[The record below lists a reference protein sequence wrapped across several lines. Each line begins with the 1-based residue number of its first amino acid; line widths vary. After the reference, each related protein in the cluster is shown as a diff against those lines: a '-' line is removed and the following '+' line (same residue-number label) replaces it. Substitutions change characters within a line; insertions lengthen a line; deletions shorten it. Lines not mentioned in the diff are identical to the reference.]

1 MINTSINPSSSKWP
15 SIFSRPTHEG
25 NLREGIAQILNEV
38 KKNGDEALGKY
49 TMRFDGVEL
58 VDIKV
63 NPEEIH
69 NATQRV
75 PEHLQKAILE
85 AIENIRRYH
94 MVQMP
99 ESISLET
106 MPGIKTH
113 QVFRPIDKVGLYVPG
128 GTAPL
133 LSTLMMLAIPA
144 TIAKCP
150 EIIVCTPPNSNGD
163 IHPAI
168 LFIASQLGL
177 QSIFKVGGAQAI
189 AAMAYGT
196 KSIPKVYK
204 IFGPGNS
211 FVTQAKELVQ
221 LDGLSIDMPAG
232 PSEVLVYADDSAN
245 ASFVASDLLSQAEHG
260 PDSQVILVTNNEKT
274 LKETEVEIRKQLEVL
289 PRRETAIQSLQH
301 SWLILEE
308 DETKAFELIN
318 AYAPE
323 HLILDCTSPATKLP
337 LIRNAGSIFLGPWS
351 AEAIGDYAAGPNHT
365 LPTNHHARA
374 YSGVSLTTF
383 MKKMSVQEV
392 TTEGFKNICNTV
404 EILAEA
410 EDLIGHQRAV
420 SIRKNALE
428 NQQ

>member
-1 MINTSINPSSSKWP
+1 MINTSINPSFAEWST
-15 SIFSRPTHEG
+15 IFSRPTQEG
-25 NLREGIAQILNEV
+25 NLREGIAQILNDV

-49 TMRFDGVEL
+49 TIRFDGVDL

-63 NPEEIH
+63 NPEDIQ
-69 NATQRV
+69 NAPQLV
-75 PEHLQKAILE
+75 PSSLQKAILQ

-94 MVQMP
+94 NAQFP
-99 ESISLET
+99 KSISLET
-106 MPGIKTH
+106 MPGIETH
-113 QVFRPIDKVGLYVPG
+113 QIFRPIDKVGLYVPG

-150 EIIVCTPPNSNGD
+150 EIIVCTPPDSGGN

-168 LFIASQLGL
+168 LFIAKQLGL
-177 QSIFKVGGAQAI
+177 QSIYKVGGAQAI

-196 KSIPKVYK
+196 ETIPKVYK

-232 PSEVLVYADDSAN
+232 PSEVLVYADRTAN
-245 ASFVASDLLSQAEHG
+245 PAFIASDLLSQAEHG

-274 LKETEVEIRKQLEVL
+274 LQETNAEINKQLELL

-301 SWLILEE
+301 SWLIQEE
-308 DETKAFELIN
+308 DEIKAFELIN

-323 HLILDCTSPATKLP
+323 HLILDCANPATKLP

-392 TTEGFKNICNTV
+392 TKEGFKNICQTV

-420 SIRKNALE
+420 SIRKETLE
-428 NQQ
+428 NQ

>member
-1 MINTSINPSSSKWP
+1 MINTSINPSFSEWP
-15 SIFSRPTHEG
+15 TIFSRPTQEG

-49 TMRFDGVEL
+49 TIRFDGVDL

-63 NPEEIH
+63 NPEDIQ
-69 NATQRV
+69 NAPQLV
-75 PEHLQKAILE
+75 PSSLQKAILQ
-85 AIENIRRYH
+85 AIDNIKRYH
-94 MVQMP
+94 IAQFP
-99 ESISLET
+99 KSISLET
-106 MPGIKTH
+106 MPGIETH
-113 QVFRPIDKVGLYVPG
+113 QIFRPIDKVGLYVPG

-150 EIIVCTPPNSNGD
+150 EIIVCTPPDTSGN
-163 IHPAI
+163 IHAAI
-168 LFIASQLGL
+168 LFIAKQLGL
-177 QSIFKVGGAQAI
+177 QSIYKVGGAQAI

-196 KSIPKVYK
+196 ESIPKVYK

-232 PSEVLVYADDSAN
+232 PSEVLVYADSTAN
-245 ASFVASDLLSQAEHG
+245 PAFIASDLLSQAEHG

-274 LKETEVEIRKQLEVL
+274 LQETEAEISKQLELL

-301 SWLILEE
+301 SWLIQEE
-308 DETKAFELIN
+308 DEAKAFELIN

-323 HLILDCTSPATKLP
+323 HLILDCASPARKLP
-337 LIRNAGSIFLGPWS
+337 FIRNAGSIFLGPWS

-392 TTEGFKNICNTV
+392 TKEGFKNICQTV

-420 SIRKNALE
+420 SIRKESLE
-428 NQQ
+428 NQ